1 MVVYAYNHIRDTYK
15 LHNTETKMVFM
26 SRDIKWAEW
35 KTTDPAETMK
45 TFRNSN
51 EDGLV
56 PGMYEDKT
64 LTSDPEDKLS
74 DEGEIARTNEKTN
87 LSELTYPKKETEK
100 FTSAYDRVLN
110 SLKN

>member
-35 KTTDPAETMK
+35 KATDTAETMK
-45 TFRNSN
+45 MFRNSN
-51 EDGLV
+51 EDDLV

-64 LTSDPEDKLS
+64 PTSNPEYKLP
-74 DEGEIARTNEKTN
+74 DDGEIARTN
-87 LSELTYPKKETEK
+87 
-100 FTSAYDRVLN
+100 
-110 SLKN
+110 